1 MGFLVILAAIVV
13 PLAQAGEI
21 HDAITAGDR
30 VRVETLLRQDPSL
43 VRAPNEN
50 PTRDLPLHTAAI
62 AGQVE
67 IARLLLDTGGEIEG
81 IDSDGSTALHCAAVL
96 RKPEMVRFLLSRGA
110 DVNRRDKNGAYGMSF
125 AASGGDSAC
134 VRMILDAGADLN
146 LCTPQGTTL
155 LHYACPRGLWWL
167 ADPILAAG
175 GEINRG
181 DRDGLT
187 PLHMV
192 SQGRFPERVEQ
203 TIARGAHVAV
213 ADSHGTTPLHYAAMS
228 DRPDIARILLAHG
241 ADANAADRQG
251 STPIIWASR
260 GTAPMVQLL
269 LEHGAR
275 PSIQNE
281 WGQTPLLAAA
291 DNGNAEVVGLLL
303 QAGADPEVSGSDLE
317 MTPLHLAALLGYRD
331 VTEKL
336 LSAGVEANARN
347 REGRTPLD
355 IALQYAQ
362 RGVIE
367 ALTAHGG
374 QAAANRDGES
384 SAPFVLPRPGADE
397 AFVWSLGHSG
407 WAVKTKNHLLVFDA
421 GVMGRNPDQPSL
433 RNGSINPVELAGEDV
448 AVFASHEHGDH
459 YDPGIFAWKAQIPRI
474 RYLLG
479 FRPRPG
485 PAPDQR
491 RQAPAQAQVQVQP
504 TDYEYL
510 PPGQSKSIDGMK
522 VTTIESNDSGVGFLV
537 DVDGVTIFHAGDHAN
552 RYRDMSGPF
561 KPQIDGLVARGVHPD
576 LAFLPVSGCNFGDQ
590 VAVKIGVEYQLA
602 QLQPKV
608 FFPMHGGRYG
618 VHLRD
623 FVTELGP
630 AFPATVKL
638 AALSKG
644 DSFHYRDG
652 RVL

>member
-1 MGFLVILAAIVV
+1 LVILAVIVV

-30 VRVETLLRQDPSL
+30 ARVEALLRQNPSL
-43 VRAPNEN
+43 ARAPNEN
-50 PTRDLPLHTAAI
+50 PTRDLPMHTAAY

-67 IARLLLDTGGEIEG
+67 IAQRLLDAGGEIEG
-81 IDSDGSTALHCAAVL
+81 VDSDGSTALHCAAVS
-96 RKPEMVRFLLSRGA
+96 RKPEMVHFLLSRGA
-110 DVNRRDKNGAYGMSF
+110 DVNRRDKNGAYSLSF
-125 AASGGDSAC
+125 AASAGDSAC

-146 LCTPQGTTL
+146 LITPQGTTL

-175 GEINRG
+175 GDINRG
-181 DRDGLT
+181 DREGVT
-187 PLHMV
+187 PLHLL

-203 TIARGAHVAV
+203 AIVRGADAAV
-213 ADSHGTTPLHYAAMS
+213 ADSDGTTPLHFASMF
-228 DRPDIARILLAHG
+228 DRPEVARVLLAHG
-241 ADANAADRQG
+241 ADANAADHRG

-260 GTAPMVQLL
+260 GGAPMVRLL
-269 LEHGAR
+269 LEHGAEPNVR
-275 PSIQNE
+275 NE
-281 WGQTPLLAAA
+281 WGQTPLLAAV
-291 DNGNAEVVGLLL
+291 DNGNAETVDLLL
-303 QAGADPEVSGSDLE
+303 RAGADPKPTEADFG
-317 MTPLHLAALLGYRD
+317 MTSLHLAALLGYRD
-331 VTEKL
+331 VAEAL
-336 LSAGVEANARN
+336 LSRGVDVNARD

-355 IALQYAQ
+355 VAVQYGQ
-362 RGVIE
+362 RGVVE
-367 ALTAHGG
+367 AL
-374 QAAANRDGES
+374 AAAGAQPASNRSGAS
-384 SAPFVLPRPGADE
+384 SAPFVMPRPGSEE

-407 WAVKTKNHLLVFDA
+407 WAVKTKNHVLVFDA
-421 GVMGRNPDQPSL
+421 GAMGRNPDQPSL

-459 YDPGIFAWKAQIPRI
+459 YDPAIFEWKAQIPRI

-479 FRPRPG
+479 FRPRPT
-485 PAPDQR
+485 PAPVPGQ
-491 RQAPAQAQVQVQP
+491 AQAQAQPRILP
-504 TDYEYL
+504 TDYVYL
-510 PPGQSKSIDGMK
+510 APGQSKTIDGMN

-552 RYRDMSGPF
+552 RFRDMSGPF
-561 KPQIDGLVARGVHPD
+561 KPQIDGLVAKGVRPD

-602 QLQPKV
+602 RLQPKV
-608 FFPMHGGRYG
+608 FFPMHGGKRG
-618 VHLRD
+618 VRLRD

-652 RVL
+652 KVL